1 MELQEKIKLIDKYI
15 NQAREYVK
23 KTLIASKDCYVKSN
37 SPFFSNLTPIQLR
50 LIVKRLRLDG
60 MFIIADKNGYMYT
73 ENEDKIK
80 KYIAKRRYELNAEHQ
95 VLKVLENKYINKN
108 QEKLF

>member
-1 MELQEKIKLIDKYI
+1 MELQEKIKLIDNYI
-15 NQAREYVK
+15 NQTRDYVK
-23 KTLIASKDCYVKSN
+23 RVLISYKECYIKSN
-37 SPFFSNLTPIQLR
+37 HTLFSNLTPIQLR
-50 LIVKRLRLDG
+50 LIIKRLRLDG
-60 MFIIADKNGYMYT
+60 MLIIADKNGYMYT